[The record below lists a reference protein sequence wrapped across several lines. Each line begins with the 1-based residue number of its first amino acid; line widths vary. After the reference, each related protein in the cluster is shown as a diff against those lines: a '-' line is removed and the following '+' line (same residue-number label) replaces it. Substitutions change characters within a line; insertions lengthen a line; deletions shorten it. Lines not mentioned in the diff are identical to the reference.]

1 MSPNGCSH
9 ENITLEGDTISRI
22 ALRRGSI
29 VEAQRENSTHSE
41 PQHYVQLI
49 ALLIHHW
56 MRVLLVWV
64 DKLEQN
70 LSQNYIHIIMYAYI
84 YMYVCIYM

>member
-1 MSPNGCSH
+1 M
-9 ENITLEGDTISRI
+9 
-22 ALRRGSI
+22 
-29 VEAQRENSTHSE
+29 EAQRENSTHSE

-70 LSQNYIHIIMYAYI
+70 PSQNYIHIIMYAYI
-84 YMYVCIYM
+84 YICMCVYICSAVYICTYTRYICIYI